1 MVDTALYFSFTAL
14 YIALLGW
21 GLFLYRNRIHQ
32 SFAYFLLVVTLGLI
46 YDNGLLATGIFIG
59 EGSTLETLNLW
70 RFLGHAFFTPTLV
83 LFALG
88 IGRHSE
94 LQWAKK
100 SVTLYSFLLIT
111 IALILYELTEITHQ
125 TLQPVVEYGVLRYTL
140 VGGSSGPPIMVLIV
154 TFILLLVSISLFRHT
169 KWSVMMLG
177 VILMIL
183 GSAIPLPIESGAI
196 TNTFEL
202 IFMTALLMTMSK
214 FLPKEA
220 G

>member
-1 MVDTALYFSFTAL
+1 MLYFSFTAL

-21 GLFLYRNRIHQ
+21 GLFLYRTRTSH
-32 SFAYFLLVVTLGLI
+32 SFTYFLLVVMLGLI
-46 YDNGLLATGIFIG
+46 YDNGLLAIGLFIG

-88 IGRHSE
+88 IGRHAK

-100 SVTLYSFLLIT
+100 NVTLYSFLLIT
-111 IALILYELTEITHQ
+111 ITLIVYEITEIMHQ
-125 TLQPVVEYGVLRYTL
+125 TLQPVVEYGILRYTL
-140 VGGSSGPPIMVLIV
+140 VGGHSGPPIMVLIV
-154 TFILLLVSISLFRHT
+154 TFILLLVSFSLFRHT
-169 KWSVMMLG
+169 KWNVMLIG
-177 VILMIL
+177 VVLMIA
-183 GSAIPLPIESGAI
+183 GSAIPLPIESGAV

-202 IFMTALLMTMSK
+202 IFMTALMMTMSK
-214 FLPKEA
+214 FLLKEA

>member
-1 MVDTALYFSFTAL
+1 MLYFSFTAL

-21 GLFLYRNRIHQ
+21 GLFLYRTRTSH
-32 SFAYFLLVVTLGLI
+32 SFTYFLLVVMLGLI
-46 YDNGLLATGIFIG
+46 YDNGLLAIGLFIG

-88 IGRHSE
+88 IGRHAK

-100 SVTLYSFLLIT
+100 NVTLYSFLLIT
-111 IALILYELTEITHQ
+111 ITLIVYEITEIMHQ
-125 TLQPVVEYGVLRYTL
+125 TLQPVVEYGILRYTL
-140 VGGSSGPPIMVLIV
+140 VGAHSGPPIMVLIV
-154 TFILLLVSISLFRHT
+154 TFILLLVSFSLFRHT
-169 KWSVMMLG
+169 KWNVMLIG
-177 VILMIL
+177 VVLMIA
-183 GSAIPLPIESGAI
+183 GSAIPLPIESGAV

-202 IFMTALLMTMSK
+202 IFMTALMMTMSK
-214 FLPKEA
+214 FLLKEA